1 MKKNISAMMVFSM
14 MVALFSFSA
23 CSDDDKDESNGFI
36 GTWKCVLSDQL
47 IEADEVKTTNY
58 LQFKENGTYISVTV
72 YEFNLKELGTNT
84 RNEWAVQS
92 GTWKVSG
99 NIIYS
104 LIDGVS
110 DEVTYN
116 VSGNQLTLKSKTGF
130 TTPHTYSR
138 VADSEIDKYLK
149 RR

>member
-1 MKKNISAMMVFSM
+1 MKKVFSTVM
-14 MVALFSFSA
+14 AFAMIMAFVSFTA
-23 CSDDDKDESNGFI
+23 CSKDDKDESNGFI
-36 GTWKCVLSDQL
+36 GTWKCVLSDHL

-72 YEFNLKELGTNT
+72 YEFNLKELGPNT
-84 RNEWAVQS
+84 RNEWTVQS

-130 TTPHTYSR
+130 TTPLTYSR